1 MRATRPV
8 LIDLSPQWLMA
19 TREILN
25 LTLGTFPSTA
35 ESGGLLQLELS
46 VRMRSNTTM
55 PNLYDGGDSEPGE
68 LACTTLIL
76 SFVKRHFA

>member
-35 ESGGLLQLELS
+35 ESGGLLQL
-46 VRMRSNTTM
+46 NTATGAFSA
-55 PNLYDGGDSEPGE
+55 NAIEHHD
-68 LACTTLIL
+68 
-76 SFVKRHFA
+76 V